1 MVLPLIGRFAAT
13 TAFRSAF
20 KAPNTPKTENWKL
33 VRKTKNIDKRINQL
47 NRALPKLVE
56 HGYKVFKAE
65 TPIDTGN
72 ARRNTKRVRNQIRG
86 DYPYANRLNNGWSK
100 QSPDGM
106 TTPTIESIRKEV
118 KKI

>member
-13 TAFRSAF
+13 TAFRGAV
-20 KAPNTPKTENWKL
+20 KARSTPKTENWKL
-33 VRKTKNIDKRINQL
+33 VRKTRNIDKRINQL
-47 NRALPKLVE
+47 NKALPKLVE

-72 ARRNTKRVRNQIRG
+72 ARSKTKRVRNQIRG
-86 DYPYANRLNNGWSK
+86 DYPYVNRLNNGWSR
-100 QSPDGM
+100 QSPQGM
-106 TTPTIESIRKEV
+106 TTPTIESIKKEV

>member
-13 TAFRSAF
+13 TALRSAV
-20 KAPNTPKTENWKL
+20 KAPSTPKIENWKL

-72 ARRNTKRVRNQIRG
+72 ARRNTRRVRNQIRG

-100 QSPDGM
+100 QSPEGM